1 MKKAAL
7 ASAILAT
14 LLTGAAS
21 AATVYQDDST
31 SLSVGGRA
39 EARFNI
45 SDENKS
51 DDNDSFKDKSRAR
64 VNLKG
69 KTQIAQGLGAFGTYE
84 VELTNGKH
92 DVTVIDENG
101 NELEGT
107 ANNKSKLETRY
118 LFAGLDT
125 EYGAISY
132 GQQDSAQV
140 ILTDFTD
147 ILATFGG
154 DAADLIEGNKDKRE
168 NNFVYSGSFNDLTIT
183 ANYIAND
190 EKDSDTYGIS
200 FVYSLPIGLDLGAG
214 YVDGKKENN
223 DTDQY
228 NITAAYTY
236 NDFYV
241 AGLYAGG
248 SIGDADLTAYELAAA
263 YQYNQF
269 TFQGVYNYQ
278 EVDESGLPS
287 EDNVDYFALEG
298 IYKFNGNFRVYAGYL
313 FEQLDNTDD
322 QFQAGVRYDF

>member
-1 MKKAAL
+1 MKKAVL
-7 ASAILAT
+7 ASAIFAT
-14 LLTGAAS
+14 LVSGAAS
-21 AATVYQDDST
+21 AATVYQDESS

-51 DDNDSFKDKSRAR
+51 DADSTDSFEDKSRAR

-69 KTQIAQGLGAFGTYE
+69 KTEIMDGLGAFGTYE
-84 VELTNGKH
+84 VELKNGK
-92 DVTVIDENG
+92 DTKV
-101 NELEGT
+101 
-107 ANNKSKLETRY
+107 ETRY

-125 EYGAISY
+125 QVGAFSY

-140 ILTDFTD
+140 ILTDLTD

-154 DAADLIEGNKDKRE
+154 DAADLIDGNKDKRE
-168 NNFVYSGSFNDLTIT
+168 NNFVYSGSFNDLTVT

-190 EKDSDTYGIS
+190 AKDSDTYGIS
-200 FVYSLPIGLDLGAG
+200 FVYSLPMGLDLGAG
-214 YVDGKKENN
+214 YVDGKDDDV

-228 NITAAYTY
+228 NITAAYTI

-248 SIGDADLTAYELAAA
+248 SAGDADLTAYELAAA
-263 YQYNQF
+263 YKYNQF

-278 EVDESGLPS
+278 E
-287 EDNVDYFALEG
+287 EDLNGTKTDTVDYFALEA
-298 IYKFNGNFRVYAGYL
+298 IYKFNSNFRAYAGYL
-313 FEQLDNTDD
+313 FEQLDDTDD

>member
-14 LLTGAAS
+14 LVSGTAS
-21 AATVYQDDST
+21 AATVYQDDSS

-39 EARFNI
+39 EARFNV

-69 KTQIAQGLGAFGTYE
+69 KTQITDGLGAFGTYE
-84 VELTNGKH
+84 LEVNSGK
-92 DVTVIDENG
+92 DATLD
-101 NELEGT
+101 
-107 ANNKSKLETRY
+107 TRY
-118 LFAGLDT
+118 LFAGVATQVGDF
-125 EYGAISY
+125 SY

-154 DAADLIEGNKDKRE
+154 DAADLIDGNKDKRE
-168 NNFVYSGSFNDLTIT
+168 NNFVYSGSFNDLTVT

-200 FVYSLPIGLDLGAG
+200 FVYSLPMGLDLGVG
-214 YVDGKKENN
+214 YVDGKKDNE

-228 NITAAYTY
+228 NLIAAYTY
-236 NDFYV
+236 NDFYI

-248 SIGDADLTAYELAAA
+248 SVGDADLTAYEVAAA
-263 YQYNQF
+263 YKYNQF

-278 EVDESGLPS
+278 EVDPKDSS
-287 EDNVDYFALEG
+287 SQDTVDYFALEG
-298 IYKFNGNFRVYAGYL
+298 IYKFNSNFRAYAGYL

-322 QFQAGVRYDF
+322 QIQAGVRYDF